1 MRIEIEIM
9 IFKLCLRYLN
19 LFATSKLCLHSNLF
33 FLNRIMQQQLLQQH
47 FLNTFDPIIIEQ
59 YKETLLNKTV
69 YDEITLPWEIFQPI
83 KLRVNSNE
91 IVEFEF
97 LKDNS
102 SYHIIY
108 PMFGIYLHILL
119 EFTNGDL
126 NLVKNKIKITH
137 EFDKTY
143 HDSVV
148 YLKTVINAINSDS
161 DLNTMIYQLNPI
173 ASEMIVQSNI
183 YYLMKEYMS
192 NERNDIELLIKCMRL
207 YCRFYFGLYD
217 INYSDVKNKKFYIN
231 DTVKKKIDTKY
242 KYSKFIEWMY
252 YNSTCNKI
260 IEYNNWYGIIN
271 YNNTDDEENI
281 KKIIE
286 CSWLK

>member
-1 MRIEIEIM
+1 
-9 IFKLCLRYLN
+9 
-19 LFATSKLCLHSNLF
+19 
-33 FLNRIMQQQLLQQH
+33 MQQQLLQQQ
-47 FLNTFDPIIIEQ
+47 FLNTFDPIIIER

-108 PMFGIYLHILL
+108 PMFDIYLHILL

-161 DLNTMIYQLNPI
+161 DLNSMIYELNPI
-173 ASEMIVQSNI
+173 ASEMLVQSNI
-183 YYLMKEYMS
+183 YYLMKKYMS
-192 NERNDIELLIKCMRL
+192 NEENDIELLIRCMKL
-207 YCRFYFGLYD
+207 YCKFYLGLHD
-217 INYSDVKNKKFYIN
+217 INYSEVKNKKFYIN
-231 DTVKKKIDTKY
+231 DTVKKKIIHDSDYYQFIARNYYKGTWNIIIGKNVLHGHINHKY
-242 KYSKFIEWMY
+242 INDEM
-252 YNSTCNKI
+252 NINI
-260 IEYNNWYGIIN
+260 IV
-271 YNNTDDEENI
+271 D
-281 KKIIE
+281 KLVFK
-286 CSWLK
+286 